1 VPHDLVQKAFTVEF
15 KGTSNNLETI
25 NAEERNTYVSSI
37 YFEHVIC
44 WNPAKV
50 IFMWISI
57 CLLAAL
63 IAWFALLCG
72 TYQNP
77 MFGTGIAPDADFDG
91 IIRSINPGL
100 IVSVLIPLVAIGYH
114 LYGIYRVM
122 FIKKVNNSEYSDK
135 DSKE

>member
-1 VPHDLVQKAFTVEF
+1 MMMFIK
-15 KGTSNNLETI
+15 
-25 NAEERNTYVSSI
+25 
-37 YFEHVIC
+37 
-44 WNPAKV
+44 
-50 IFMWISI
+50 ISI
-57 CLLAAL
+57 GAGFLIGIIGVLLKKEFLRHAGYM

-122 FIKKVNNSEYSDK
+122 FIKKVNNNEPSDK